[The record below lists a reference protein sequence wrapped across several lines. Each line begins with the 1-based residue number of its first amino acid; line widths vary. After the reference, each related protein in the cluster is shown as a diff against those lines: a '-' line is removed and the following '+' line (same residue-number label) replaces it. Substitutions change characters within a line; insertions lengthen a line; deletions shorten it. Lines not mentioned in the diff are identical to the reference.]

1 MSRVQRTHPHSPE
14 KLRPVT
20 TITQPLTT
28 GRHLSLSDRSSFQ
41 SSITSKASRRHWPP
55 PPPPQKFSLSPSH
68 FCLSLSLLYAKDRK
82 NFTSGFGDGKRV
94 DQELQ
99 QLT

>member
-1 MSRVQRTHPHSPE
+1 MSRVQRTHPHSLE

-28 GRHLSLSDRSSFQ
+28 GRHLSLSARPSFQ
-41 SSITSKASRRHWPP
+41 SSITGKASRRNWP
-55 PPPPQKFSLSPSH
+55 PPPPQKLSLSPSP
-68 FCLSLSLLYAKDRK
+68 FCLSLSLLYATDRK